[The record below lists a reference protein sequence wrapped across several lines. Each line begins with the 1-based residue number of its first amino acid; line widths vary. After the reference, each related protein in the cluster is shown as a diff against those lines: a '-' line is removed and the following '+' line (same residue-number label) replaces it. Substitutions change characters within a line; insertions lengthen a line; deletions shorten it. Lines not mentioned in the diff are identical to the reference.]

1 MFFSAYAISEYPQH
15 LYFKSQK
22 SIHFN
27 LSLPLTL
34 SVHVPQ
40 PDYSVCEN
48 HFISYQPKEGKK
60 LITDK
65 INTCA
70 ISVPYVMVY

>member
-1 MFFSAYAISEYPQH
+1 MLFFCLCHFRISSTSV
-15 LYFKSQK
+15 FQK

-27 LSLPLTL
+27 LYLPLTL

-65 INTCA
+65 INTYAC
-70 ISVPYVMVY
+70 SVPYVMVY